1 MYKVFIENRAIIFTD
16 IIPKK
21 KNSFSVLYDKQIFHL
36 QKYGG
41 ISRYFS
47 EIIHGISKYEQ
58 VDVLP
63 KNYFSNNEHLKKSQK
78 NSLTPIYNYKNF
90 KGKNR
95 LIEYLNK
102 RDKKHLNNL
111 IKAGKYDIFHPTY
124 NQTDFLNFIPNDKPF
139 VLTVHDMIHELWPDP
154 DFTDYFNDKIN
165 KSILI
170 PKATRIIAV
179 SENTKNDILKF
190 YPSIAPNK
198 ISVIHHGYSFSSCKK
213 LEKRVVKEKYLLYV
227 GGRAFYKNFKWLI
240 SNVSTFLL
248 TQNIQLVCAG
258 GGCFSIEELQLI
270 KTNNLDNNVSYTN
283 INNDEHLSNL
293 YNHALCFVFPSLYE
307 GFGIPILEAFS
318 NNCPVILSNSSCF
331 PEIAGDAALYFDD
344 QESLLNHLFAISSSS
359 ELRNDLIFS
368 GNKVLENYTWE
379 KSIKK
384 HLELYNISLKV

>member
-1 MYKVFIENRAIIFTD
+1 MS
-16 IIPKK
+16 KK
-21 KNSFSVLYDKQIFHL
+21 KNSFTLLYDKQIFHL

-63 KNYFSNNEHLKKSQK
+63 KKYFSDNEHLKKTQK
-78 NSLTPIYNYKNF
+78 NSFTPIYNYKNF

-102 RDKKHLNNL
+102 RDDKDLNKI
-111 IKAGKYDIFHPTY
+111 IKQGQYDIFHPTY

-139 VLTVHDMIHELWPDP
+139 VLTVHDMIHELYPDP
-154 DFTDYFNDKIN
+154 DFTDYFNDKLN

-190 YPSIAPNK
+190 YPSIDQNK
-198 ISVIHHGYSFSSCKK
+198 ISVIQHGYSFSNCKK
-213 LEKRVVKEKYLLYV
+213 LEKRVVEKKYVLYV
-227 GGRAFYKNFKWLI
+227 GGRSFYKNFKWLI
-240 SNVSTFLL
+240 SNISTFLL
-248 TQNIQLVCAG
+248 SENIQLLCAG
-258 GGCFSIEELQLI
+258 GSCFNTEELQLI
-270 KTNNLDNNVSYTN
+270 KSNKLDNNVSYTN
-283 INNDEHLSNL
+283 IINDKHLSDL
-293 YNHALCFVFPSLYE
+293 YNHALCLVFPSLYE
-307 GFGIPILEAFS
+307 GFGIPILEAFA

-344 QESLLNHLFAISSSS
+344 QESLLKQLLAILNSS
-359 ELRNDLIFS
+359 ELRDHLLSSSKKRLDSFIWDKSVQKHFEVYKTLI
-368 GNKVLENYTWE
+368 
-379 KSIKK
+379 
-384 HLELYNISLKV
+384 

>member
-1 MYKVFIENRAIIFTD
+1 MS
-16 IIPKK
+16 KK
-21 KNSFSVLYDKQIFHL
+21 KKSFSVLYDKQIFHL

-58 VDVLP
+58 VDVLL
-63 KNYFSNNEHLKKSQK
+63 KNYFSDNEHLKKSQK
-78 NSLTPIYNYKNF
+78 NYLSLIYNYKNF

-102 RDKKHLNNL
+102 RDNRHLNNL
-111 IKAGKYDIFHPTY
+111 IKAGKYEIFHPTY
-124 NQTDFLNFIPNDKPF
+124 NQTDFLNFIPIDKPF
-139 VLTVHDMIHELWPDP
+139 VLTVHDMIHELYPDP
-154 DFTDYFNDKIN
+154 DFRDYFKDKLN

-170 PKATRIIAV
+170 PKATSIIAV

-190 YPSIAPNK
+190 YPSIDPNK
-198 ISVIHHGYSFSSCKK
+198 ISVIHHGYSFSSCKN
-213 LEKRVVKEKYLLYV
+213 LEKRVIEKKYVLFV
-227 GGRAFYKNFKWLI
+227 GGRAYYKNFKWLI
-240 SNVSTFLL
+240 SNIASFLL
-248 TQNIQLVCAG
+248 NENIQLVCAG

-270 KTNNLDNNVSYTN
+270 TTYNLDNNIYYTN

-318 NNCPVILSNSSCF
+318 NNCPVILTNSSCF

-344 QESLLNHLFAISSSS
+344 QETLLTQLFAILNSS
-359 ELRNDLIFS
+359 ELRNYLIFS
-368 GNKVLENYTWE
+368 GNRVLENYTWE
-379 KSIKK
+379 KSTKK
-384 HLELYNISLKV
+384 HFEIYNKSLKG

>member
-1 MYKVFIENRAIIFTD
+1 ME
-16 IIPKK
+16 
-21 KNSFSVLYDKQIFHL
+21 NSFTLLYDKQIFRL

-47 EIIHGISKYEQ
+47 EIIHAISDYEK

-63 KNYFSNNEHLKKSQK
+63 KNYFSDNEHLKKTQK
-78 NSLTPIYNYKNF
+78 NALSTIYNYKNF

-102 RDKKHLNNL
+102 RDDKHLSKI
-111 IKAGKYDIFHPTY
+111 IKQGQYDIFHPTY

-139 VLTVHDMIHELWPDP
+139 VLTVHDMIHELYHEPN
-154 DFTDYFNDKIN
+154 FTDFFNDKLN

-190 YPSIAPNK
+190 YPSIDPQK

-213 LEKRVVKEKYLLYV
+213 LEKRVVEKKYVLYV

-240 SNVSTFLL
+240 SNISSFLVNE
-248 TQNIQLVCAG
+248 NIQLVCAG
-258 GGCFSIEELQLI
+258 GGCFNTEELQLI
-270 KTNNLDNNVSYTN
+270 KTNNLDNNVLYTC
-283 INNDEHLSNL
+283 IKNDEHLRNL
-293 YNHALCFVFPSLYE
+293 YNHAHCFVFPSLYE

-331 PEIAGDAALYFDD
+331 PEIARDAALFFDD
-344 QESLLNHLFAISSSS
+344 QESLLKQLLAISNSS

-368 GNKVLENYTWE
+368 GNKVLKNYTWE

-384 HLELYNISLKV
+384 HLELYNISLRG